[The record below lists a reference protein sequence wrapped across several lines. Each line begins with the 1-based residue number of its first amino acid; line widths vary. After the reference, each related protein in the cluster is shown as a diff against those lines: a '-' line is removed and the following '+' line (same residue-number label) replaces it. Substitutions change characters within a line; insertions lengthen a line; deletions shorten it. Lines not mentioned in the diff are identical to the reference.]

1 LALSDTQMDGV
12 TAGAAALAN
21 AAAQAIGEFD
31 AVTHTETLTNTN
43 IATTPH
49 FALAATLAQ
58 AAAAS
63 VLTISQS
70 TANTKEALQKQS
82 AKDRDIMRRGVNSC
96 AMVGGD
102 ETADTG
108 DSGVRTLRQD
118 DAAGGVSR

>member
-1 LALSDTQMDGV
+1 MKMKFCSLIAGAALFALTGAANAAQPLALSDTQMDGV

-70 TANTKEALQKQS
+70 TANTNS
-82 AKDRDIMRRGVNSC
+82 A
-96 AMVGGD
+96 A
-102 ETADTG
+102 
-108 DSGVRTLRQD
+108 TLP
-118 DAAGGVSR
+118 